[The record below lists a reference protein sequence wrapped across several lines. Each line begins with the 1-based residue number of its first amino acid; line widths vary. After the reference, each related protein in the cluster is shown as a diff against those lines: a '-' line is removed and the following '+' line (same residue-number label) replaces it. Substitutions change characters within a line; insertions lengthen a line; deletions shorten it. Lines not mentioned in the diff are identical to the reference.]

1 MYKVVETFG
10 DLQDNNHQY
19 EVGDEFPHEHCGY
32 PVSEER
38 IAELAGSTN
47 KTKTAEQAI
56 NNNNLNN
63 SMERPPF
70 F

>member
-1 MYKVVETFG
+1 MYKVIKRFY

-32 PVSEER
+32 PVSDER

-47 KTKTAEQAI
+47 KIGEPLIKAARTRKKKAE
-56 NNNNLNN
+56 
-63 SMERPPF
+63 
-70 F
+70 